1 MPAMQAFLDAIFM
14 ATLTLVVA
22 SADIII
28 SDDIIAFTPSST
40 TGNTAR
46 AITITLDPN
55 PTPNPSFNGGCSPC
69 YCGGETW
76 DQLGTWEEISAALQD
91 SRIVKGPRIP
101 GGYHVSYH
109 TTARTGAILTNYV
122 TGSRAYQ
129 GERPLFCL

>member
-1 MPAMQAFLDAIFM
+1 MQTFLAAILM
-14 ATLTLVVA
+14 ATLTLVDA

-28 SDDIIAFTPSST
+28 DDIILSTPSST
-40 TGNTAR
+40 TSNVAR

-109 TTARTGAILTNYV
+109 TSAAPTGTILTGESV
-122 TGSRAYQ
+122 TGKRAHQ